1 MKGLPKWTGF
11 ITATAGLQLVL
22 GSWSWASHEMA
33 LGPGASALPGNL
45 EEIQN
50 LRPYL
55 RSPGLATLEV
65 GPWKLY
71 LDGIYAKSL
80 CRVPTPNSHFEWVG
94 GWRQTVFCRN
104 ILDGETKTR

>member
-33 LGPGASALPGNL
+33 LGPGASASPGNL

-55 RSPGLATLEV
+55 RSPGLGTLEV
-65 GPWKLY
+65 GPWKLC
-71 LDGIYAKSL
+71 LDGVQSAHPKLSL
-80 CRVPTPNSHFEWVG
+80 GMG
-94 GWRQTVFCRN
+94 GWVETDC
-104 ILDGETKTR
+104 IL

>member
-33 LGPGASALPGNL
+33 LGPGASGNL
-45 EEIQN
+45 QEIQN

-55 RSPGLATLEV
+55 RSPGLGTLEV
-65 GPWKLY
+65 GPWKLC
-71 LDGIYAKSL
+71 LGGVYAKSL
-80 CRVPTPNSHFEWVG
+80 CRVPAPSSPLDWVG